1 MKFER
6 IFLIGFM
13 CSGKT
18 TVGRILAEKLQWRFF
33 DTDEEVHKEEGMS
46 IEEIF
51 EKKGEEY
58 FRDVELKVLKRLSL
72 EKEVV
77 ISTGGGLGANQQAL
91 RIMKERG
98 LVVWLDVSF
107 DNFIQRCAGDN
118 NRPML
123 RRSPEELKAL
133 YEQRRQKYLQAHIQ
147 MSAQTEPQKIAEKV
161 IQLVQDGKI

>member
-18 TVGRILAEKLQWRFF
+18 TVGRILAEKLQWHFY
-33 DTDEEVHKEEGMS
+33 DTDEEVYKEEGMS

-58 FRDVELKVLKRLSL
+58 FRDVELRVLKRLSL
-72 EKEVV
+72 EKKVV
-77 ISTGGGLGANQQAL
+77 ISTGGGLGANQQAMQ
-91 RIMKERG
+91 IMKEKG

-107 DNFIQRCAGDN
+107 DNFMQRCLGNN

-123 RRSPEELKAL
+123 RKSLKELKAL

-147 MSAQTEPQKIAEKV
+147 VSAHTAPQKIAEKI